1 MTDISVI
8 IPTYKPGDYIWQCLD
23 SLKGQTLAHD
33 RYELII
39 IVNGCNEPY
48 HSQITSYLAEW
59 PKALKA
65 TVIQT
70 DKGGV
75 SNARNM
81 GIDLAKG
88 RYVCFID
95 DDDWVSPSYLEGLL
109 SVANGDDG
117 MAIANVI
124 NLDEQTGKMR
134 GDWLSACY
142 KRNAKKPEQASLMS
156 CRSFMSV
163 ACCKITARDAIG
175 DYRFDTRYKQ
185 GEDSLFNAEMSHR
198 LKQFGVAP
206 EDSIYYRR
214 LRQAS
219 AARSRSP
226 WSILCDNAAL
236 TMRFS
241 IMYLKGIHKYD
252 ALFFAT
258 RILAC
263 VKASVR
269 SVYKRTMRHIKFQK

>member
-8 IPTYKPGDYIWQCLD
+8 IPTYRPGTYLRDCLD
-23 SLKGQTLAHD
+23 SLWTQTLSHD
-33 RYELII
+33 RFEII
-39 IVNGCNEPY
+39 IVLNGCNEPY
-48 HSQITSYLAEW
+48 RTEIEDC
-59 PKALKA
+59 LKQKGNGIE
-65 TVIQT
+65 VQFVQT
-70 DKGGV
+70 DRGGV

-88 RYVCFID
+88 RYICFID

-109 SVANGDDG
+109 SAVNGDDA

-134 GDWLSACY
+134 TDWLSACY
-142 KRNAKKPEQASLMS
+142 KKNARNPGQASLMS
-156 CRSFMSV
+156 CRSFMSA
-163 ACCKITARDAIG
+163 ACCKITARKAIG

-185 GEDSLFNAEMSHR
+185 GEDALFNAIMSHR

-214 LRQAS
+214 LRQSS
-219 AARSRSP
+219 AARSRP
-226 WSILCDNAAL
+226 LWKIILDNTAL
-236 TMRFS
+236 AMRFA
-241 IMYLKGIHKYD
+241 IMYLKGIRHYSP
-252 ALFFAT
+252 LFFAT

-263 VKASVR
+263 VKASIR
-269 SVYKRTMRHIKFQK
+269 AVYRRTIRHIKSHA